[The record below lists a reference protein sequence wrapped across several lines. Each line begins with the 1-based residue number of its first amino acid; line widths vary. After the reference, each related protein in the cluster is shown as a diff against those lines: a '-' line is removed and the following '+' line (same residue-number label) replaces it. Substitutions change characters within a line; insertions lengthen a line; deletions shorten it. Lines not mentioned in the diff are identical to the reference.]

1 MKTYADLTQLEA
13 LVGEQIGTSGWM
25 SIGQARIQQFAD
37 ATDDHQWIHLD
48 VDRARQ
54 GPFGSTI
61 AHGFLTLS
69 LLPRMM
75 FEAYSVANVG
85 TAVNYGL
92 NRVRFPTPVP
102 AGARVRGVFR
112 LLSTEPVTG
121 GSQLT
126 IEATIELEGSSK
138 PACVAESIARLYPS
152 QGNQHG

>member
-69 LLPRMM
+69 LLPSMM

-112 LLSTEPVTG
+112 LLSIEPVAG

-126 IEATIELEGSSK
+126 IEATIELEGSGK